1 MTSTFSLLESLLL
14 AANLVRTDGDGVN
27 ITDIKIYHVR
37 DAEPLRAFA
46 RVVIDDCFLIRDIK
60 IIDGKKGLFVAMP
73 SRRDRDGSFRDI
85 VHPINQDT
93 RAWFEE
99 SILQAY
105 REDPEAN
112 GLATAHEA

>member
-1 MTSTFSLLESLLL
+1 M
-14 AANLVRTDGDGVN
+14 N

-73 SRRDRDGSFRDI
+73 SRRERDGSFRDI

-99 SILQAY
+99 TILRAFSAAPQPDDA
-105 REDPEAN
+105 DEAS
-112 GLATAHEA
+112 GF